1 MDLNF
6 NTFPITA
13 VWTGKITRE
22 KLASS
27 FCFSKRPLD
36 SLLGPQDGF
45 ALCPTLQGLEGLG
58 PSSLDLNLVPT
69 RTANAQKSALLDRVQ
84 GARSELRLVQESVS
98 EFILK
103 LR

>member
-22 KLASS
+22 KLANS

-36 SLLGPQDGF
+36 SLLGLLDGF
-45 ALCPTLQGLEGLG
+45 ALCPILQGLEGLG
-58 PSSLDLNLVPT
+58 PASLELNLVLT
-69 RTANAQKSALLDRVQ
+69 CTARAQKSTLLGRVQ
-84 GARSELRLVQESVS
+84 QAELELRLVWKRMSG
-98 EFILK
+98 FILK